1 MNDPGHTFPGKAE
14 EVGRMRAALRREL
27 DRCPVAD
34 DVLLCASELAA
45 NAVLHSSTGKA
56 GGKFTVRAEI
66 TPGQSVLIEV
76 EDEGGP
82 WRGRSHELSGGRGLG
97 IVSALASAWGCR
109 VGGHSRT
116 VWARFDWSAAPL
128 HAPDLAS

>member
-1 MNDPGHTFPGKAE
+1 MNDPGRTVRTFPGKAE

-27 DRCPVAD
+27 DGCPVAD

-45 NAVLHSSTGKA
+45 NAVLHSSTGKG

-66 TPGQSVLIEV
+66 SPGQSVLIEV

-82 WRGRSHELSGGRGLG
+82 WPGRSHELSGGRGLG

-116 VWARFDWSAAPL
+116 VWARFD
-128 HAPDLAS
+128 